1 VTIGSDAQSGMI
13 YLPAARF
20 LMGSE
25 DFYPDEAP
33 VRPAVVGAFWI
44 DETPVTNAEFARF
57 VEATGHITAAE
68 VAPDARLYPGMPE
81 PVAAGSCVFRDGTW
95 SFVTGASWRRPTGPD
110 SDLAGL
116 DDHPVV
122 HVVAADA
129 DAYAA
134 WAHKTLPDEAEWE
147 YAARGGLVSRP
158 FAWGDEFMP
167 GGRIM
172 ARTWQGTFPSQH
184 NAPPDEQRT
193 AAVRSYPPNGFGLH
207 DMIGNVWE
215 WTADWYAAPGAS
227 GGACCGASPRDS
239 SADPLSPVAV
249 PRRVVKGGS
258 HLCAPNY
265 CQRYR
270 PAARWPQPVDTSTSH
285 IGFRCIVRA
294 GGQEP

>member
-1 VTIGSDAQSGMI
+1 MI
-13 YLPAARF
+13 ALRAARF

-44 DETPVTNAEFARF
+44 DETPVTNAQFARF
-57 VEATGHITAAE
+57 VAATGHVTVAE
-68 VAPDARLYPGMPE
+68 IPPDPRVYPGMAESSP
-81 PVAAGSCVFRDGTW
+81 AGSCVFGDGAW
-95 SFVTGASWRRPTGPD
+95 HFVSGADWRHPTGPD
-110 SDLAGL
+110 SDLSGL

-129 DAYAA
+129 EAYAA
-134 WAHKTLPDEAEWE
+134 WAGKALPDEAEWE
-147 YAARGGLVSRP
+147 YAARGGLVSQP

-172 ARTWQGTFPSQH
+172 ARTWQGTFPLH
-184 NAPPDEQRT
+184 HTAPPGEQRT
-193 AAVRSYPPNGFGLH
+193 AAVRSYPPNGFGVH

-215 WTADWYAAPGAS
+215 WTADWYATPGA
-227 GGACCGASPRDS
+227 GAGACCGASPRER

-270 PAARWPQPVDTSTSH
+270 PAARWPQPIDTSTSH

-294 GGQEP
+294 SAQEPS

>member
-1 VTIGSDAQSGMI
+1 MI
-13 YLPAARF
+13 YVPAARF

-25 DFYPDEAP
+25 DFYPDEGP

-44 DETPVTNAEFARF
+44 DETPVTNAQFARF
-57 VEATGHITAAE
+57 VSATGHITAAE
-68 VAPDARLYPGMPE
+68 VPPDPRQYPGMPE
-81 PVAAGSCVFRDGTW
+81 PVPAGSCVFGDGTW
-95 SFVTGASWRRPTGPD
+95 HFVTGADWRHPTGPD
-110 SDLAGL
+110 SDLSHLA
-116 DDHPVV
+116 DHPVV

-129 DAYAA
+129 EAYAA
-134 WAHKTLPDEAEWE
+134 WAGKALPDEAEWE
-147 YAARGGLVSRP
+147 YAARGGLVAQR

-172 ARTWQGTFPSQH
+172 ARTWQGTFPLH
-184 NAPPDEQRT
+184 HTAPLDEQRT

-215 WTADWYAAPGAS
+215 WTADWYGAPGTGA
-227 GGACCGASPRDS
+227 GACCGASPRDR
-239 SADPLSPVAV
+239 SADPLSAVAV

-270 PAARWPQPVDTSTSH
+270 PAARWPQPIDTSTSH

-294 GGQEP
+294 SAQEPS